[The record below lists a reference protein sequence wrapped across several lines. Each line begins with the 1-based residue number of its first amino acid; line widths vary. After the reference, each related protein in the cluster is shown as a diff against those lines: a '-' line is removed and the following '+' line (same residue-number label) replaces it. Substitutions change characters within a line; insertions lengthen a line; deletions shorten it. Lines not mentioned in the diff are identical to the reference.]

1 MLEATRARAPKSD
14 ESTLKA
20 LKSELKK
27 LQAAMAEPKVRV
39 LVVQCNDEPPSI
51 PRANLSLL

>member
-1 MLEATRARAPKSD
+1 MLEATRARAPRSD

-39 LVVQCNDEPPSI
+39 QVVQCNDAP
-51 PRANLSLL
+51 LSTP